1 VTRRI
6 SLLSPAKLNLFLHVT
21 GQREDG
27 YHELQTLFQLLHWG
41 DQITLELADA
51 GGITLAQQLDGVLER
66 DNLIIKAARR
76 LTGHLTEEPN
86 VVIHLEKNIPM
97 GAGLGGGSS
106 NAATALLGLNTL
118 LGLDRS
124 LDELAEIGASLG
136 ADVPVFI
143 YGKTAWAE
151 GIGDQLTPLELPVR
165 WYTIL
170 CPGCHVSTQTVFT
183 APELTRDTPPITIPA
198 FFEGGVRNDLQSVV
212 TARYPEVRNALVSL
226 QKLAPAMM
234 TGSGACVFSS
244 FENEAAARQVAAELV
259 PRFDVVVAKGVNHH
273 PDR

>member
-1 VTRRI
+1 MTRRI

-51 GGITLAQQLDGVLER
+51 GGISLARQLDGVLER

-86 VVIHLEKNIPM
+86 VVIHVEKNIPM

-106 NAATALLGLNTL
+106 NAATTLLGLNTL

-151 GIGDQLTPLELPVR
+151 GIGDLLTPLELSVC
-165 WYTIL
+165 WYTIV
-170 CPGCHVSTQTVFT
+170 CPDCHVSTKAVFT

-212 TARYPEVRNALVSL
+212 TARHPEVRNALISL
-226 QKLAPAMM
+226 QKMAPAMM

-244 FENEAAARQVAAELV
+244 FDNEAAARQVAAELA
-259 PRFDVVVAKGVNHH
+259 PRFDVVVAKGMNQH

>member
-1 VTRRI
+1 MTRRI

-97 GAGLGGGSS
+97 GAGLGGVLQCGYSTPW
-106 NAATALLGLNTL
+106 AQH
-118 LGLDRS
+118 
-124 LDELAEIGASLG
+124 LAGAR
-136 ADVPVFI
+136 P
-143 YGKTAWAE
+143 K
-151 GIGDQLTPLELPVR
+151 
-165 WYTIL
+165 
-170 CPGCHVSTQTVFT
+170 
-183 APELTRDTPPITIPA
+183 
-198 FFEGGVRNDLQSVV
+198 
-212 TARYPEVRNALVSL
+212 
-226 QKLAPAMM
+226 
-234 TGSGACVFSS
+234 
-244 FENEAAARQVAAELV
+244 
-259 PRFDVVVAKGVNHH
+259 PR
-273 PDR
+273 

>member
-1 VTRRI
+1 MTRRI

-76 LTGHLTEEPN
+76 LTDHLTEEPN

-198 FFEGGVRNDLQSVV
+198 FFEGGCETTYRRSCWHATRKYL
-212 TARYPEVRNALVSL
+212 T
-226 QKLAPAMM
+226 
-234 TGSGACVFSS
+234 
-244 FENEAAARQVAAELV
+244 
-259 PRFDVVVAKGVNHH
+259 H
-273 PDR
+273 

>member
-1 VTRRI
+1 VSSRL

-27 YHELQTLFQLLHWG
+27 YHELQTLFQLLEWG

-76 LTGHLTEEPN
+76 LTDHLTEQPN
-86 VVIHLEKNIPM
+86 VVIHVEKNIPM

-165 WYTIL
+165 WYTIV
-170 CPGCHVSTQTVFT
+170 CPGCHVSTQAVFS

-212 TARYPEVRNALVSL
+212 TARYPEVRNALISL
-226 QKLAPAMM
+226 EELAPAMM

-244 FENEAAARQVAAELV
+244 FDNEAAARRVAAELA
-259 PRFDVVVAKGVNHH
+259 PRFDVVVARGVNKH

>member
-1 VTRRI
+1 MTRRI

-244 FENEAAARQVAAELV
+244 FENEAAARRVAAELA

>member
-1 VTRRI
+1 MSRRI

-21 GQREDG
+21 GQRKDG
-27 YHELQTLFQLLHWG
+27 YHELQTLFQLLDWG

-51 GGITLAQQLDGVLER
+51 GGISLARQLDGVLER

-86 VVIHLEKNIPM
+86 VVIHVEKNIPM

-106 NAATALLGLNTL
+106 NAATTLLGLNTL

-151 GIGDQLTPLELPVR
+151 GIGDLLTPLELPVC
-165 WYTIL
+165 WYTIV
-170 CPGCHVSTQTVFT
+170 CPDCHVSTKAVFT

-212 TARYPEVRNALVSL
+212 TARYPEVRNALISL
-226 QKLAPAMM
+226 EELAPAMM

-244 FENEAAARQVAAELV
+244 FDNEAAARRVAAELA
-259 PRFDVVVAKGVNHH
+259 PRFDVVVARGVNKH

>member
-1 VTRRI
+1 VSRRI

-27 YHELQTLFQLLHWG
+27 YHELQTLFQLLEWG

-76 LTGHLTEEPN
+76 LTDHLTEQPN
-86 VVIHLEKNIPM
+86 VVIHVEKNIPM

-165 WYTIL
+165 WYTIV
-170 CPGCHVSTQTVFT
+170 CPGCHVSTQAVFS

-212 TARYPEVRNALVSL
+212 TARYPEVRNALISL
-226 QKLAPAMM
+226 EELAPAMM

-244 FENEAAARQVAAELV
+244 FDNEAAARQVAAELA
-259 PRFDVVVAKGVNHH
+259 PRFDVVVAKGMNQH

>member
-1 VTRRI
+1 MSSRL

-165 WYTIL
+165 WYTIV
-170 CPGCHVSTQTVFT
+170 CPGCHVSTQAVFS

-198 FFEGGVRNDLQSVV
+198 FFEGGGAKRPAVGRHSTLPRSTERTNITGRAGSSND
-212 TARYPEVRNALVSL
+212 
-226 QKLAPAMM
+226 
-234 TGSGACVFSS
+234 
-244 FENEAAARQVAAELV
+244 
-259 PRFDVVVAKGVNHH
+259 
-273 PDR
+273 DR

>member
-212 TARYPEVRNALVSL
+212 TARYPEVRNALVAL

-244 FENEAAARQVAAELV
+244 FENEAAARRVAAELA

>member
-244 FENEAAARQVAAELV
+244 FENEAAARRVAAELA